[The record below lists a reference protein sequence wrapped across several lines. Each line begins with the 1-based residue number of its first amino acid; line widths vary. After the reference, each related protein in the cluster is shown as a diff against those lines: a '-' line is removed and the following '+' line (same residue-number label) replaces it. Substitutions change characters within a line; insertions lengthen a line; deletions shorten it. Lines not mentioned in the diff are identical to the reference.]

1 MPKLRAAMHLDTVFT
16 FADRDIVTLYPDIV
30 DSVHTFTLL
39 PGDATRASRSRRRA
53 AVRRR
58 GRRRAGAGELRV
70 IETGGDV
77 YDSERQQWDSGN
89 NPVALEPGVVFTYD
103 RNTHTNTLLRK
114 AGVEVITIVGAELG
128 RGRGG
133 GHCMTCPTHPRPAG
147 LIPLT
152 RTRFSSAVSVNVAVV
167 RASDRGC
174 TWFSGVLLYRH
185 GRSRQVRG
193 VAVTAT
199 GGPLEGRVA
208 FITGAARGQGRAHAV
223 RLANDGA
230 DIIAIDVCAPISE
243 TITYPLGTSEELA
256 ETVRAVEATGRKV
269 LAREVDIRDLA
280 AQKQVVADGIEQFGR
295 LDILVAN
302 AGVLSWGRL
311 FEMSEEQWDT
321 VIDVNLNGTWRT
333 IRAAVPAMI
342 EAGNGGS
349 IIIVSSSAGTKATPG
364 NGHYSASKHGLVA
377 LTNALAIEAG
387 EFGIRVNSIHPYSI
401 DTPMVEKEAMME
413 LFGKFPSFIHSF
425 SPFAYRSVDKQGK
438 TSLQDFMT
446 AEEVSDVVAWLA
458 SDGSATIS
466 GSQIAV
472 DRGTAKY

>member
-1 MPKLRAAMHLDTVFT
+1 M
-16 FADRDIVTLYPDIV
+16 
-30 DSVHTFTLL
+30 
-39 PGDATRASRSRRRA
+39 
-53 AVRRR
+53 
-58 GRRRAGAGELRV
+58 
-70 IETGGDV
+70 
-77 YDSERQQWDSGN
+77 
-89 NPVALEPGVVFTYD
+89 
-103 RNTHTNTLLRK
+103 
-114 AGVEVITIVGAELG
+114 
-128 RGRGG
+128 
-133 GHCMTCPTHPRPAG
+133 
-147 LIPLT
+147 
-152 RTRFSSAVSVNVAVV
+152 
-167 RASDRGC
+167 
-174 TWFSGVLLYRH
+174 
-185 GRSRQVRG
+185 
-193 VAVTAT
+193 TAT
-199 GGPLEGRVA
+199 GGPLDGRVA

-230 DIIAIDVCAPISE
+230 DIIAIDICAPISD
-243 TITYPLGTSEELA
+243 TITYPMPTSEDLA
-256 ETVRAVEATGRKV
+256 ETVRAVEAAGRKV

-425 SPFAYRSVDKQGK
+425 SPFPYRPVNHTGK
-438 TSLQDFMT
+438 KGLQDFMT

-458 SDGSATIS
+458 GDGSATIS